1 MQTRRQNQSNLKKE
15 LPLPAVVEGRPALE
29 VGEGGQDGQ
38 GQQHRSEAVR
48 GQPASAESVKPT
60 QRVATLPVVGVSANL
75 TSVHGNDGQLQ
86 FKK

>member
-1 MQTRRQNQSNLKKE
+1 
-15 LPLPAVVEGRPALE
+15 
-29 VGEGGQDGQ
+29 
-38 GQQHRSEAVR
+38 VR